1 MAMAL
6 LMLLSCLPAI
16 AEGAAIPKGYKPVAE
31 NSQFRLHL
39 LEETMAVIRR
49 ARSMASC
56 CIPLSR
62 TPIPATR
69 PGRASTSPAS
79 SWNTWRT

>member
-1 MAMAL
+1 MRLLAMAMAL

-39 LEETMAVIRR
+39 LEETMAVI
-49 ARSMASC
+49 
-56 CIPLSR
+56 L
-62 TPIPATR
+62 
-69 PGRASTSPAS
+69 
-79 SWNTWRT
+79 